1 MRRGFR
7 KRVIEDVPPV
17 TPRIVQYRIERMYCT
32 KCRKFHE
39 PDVDIALP
47 GATLSIRAMLI
58 VAFFKTGM
66 RMSIEDVSMTMR
78 EIFDLSISEG
88 EVPNILSQLSESIGP
103 EYDKL
108 LEQIRDAPS
117 RHMDTTSWRVNGEN
131 HDLWTFVTKSEAIFR
146 ITKSNNHE
154 VPLAV
159 LGDHK
164 GTDVH
169 DRHSAFE
176 TLAKKTGNDQQYCW
190 SHIICDAK

>member
-78 EIFDLSISEG
+78 EIFGLSISEG
-88 EVPNILSQLSESIGP
+88 EVPNILSQLSESLGP

-108 LEQIRDAPS
+108 LEQIRD
-117 RHMDTTSWRVNGEN
+117 R
-131 HDLWTFVTKSEAIFR
+131 
-146 ITKSNNHE
+146 
-154 VPLAV
+154 PLQAH
-159 LGDHK
+159 GHY
-164 GTDVH
+164 
-169 DRHSAFE
+169 F
-176 TLAKKTGNDQQYCW
+176 
-190 SHIICDAK
+190 

>member
-1 MRRGFR
+1 
-7 KRVIEDVPPV
+7 
-17 TPRIVQYRIERMYCT
+17 
-32 KCRKFHE
+32 
-39 PDVDIALP
+39 
-47 GATLSIRAMLI
+47 
-58 VAFFKTGM
+58 
-66 RMSIEDVSMTMR
+66 
-78 EIFDLSISEG
+78 
-88 EVPNILSQLSESIGP
+88 IGP

-117 RHMDTTSWRVNGEN
+117 RHMDTTPWRVNGEN

-154 VPLAV
+154 VPLTV

-164 GTDVH
+164 ETDVH

-190 SHIICDAK
+190 LHIICDAKELERFYGKEGRIVKESLQKIHEDAKAFNGHGIMEDVDRLHEKLT